1 MPRLGGTQF
10 EDSPIVAL
18 ESRTNLGRNFLIA
31 MAKEK
36 STEKEERKKETKVS
50 KEKRSAKDGVHKS
63 KKDKKEKTA
72 AAAEDVEVT
81 TKLLN
86 ALESQKPGSVA
97 VKDEGELQVK
107 IKAVPLI
114 GALVPF
120 ANPLADEKV
129 GKKLLKSVKKGT
141 LSRPSLSPDA
151 NTIARQLPN
160 RRRSSAVSKR
170 SSRQFENPPQPHPVM
185 HLTVSLS
192 SPQISRRWTS
202 YLISL
207 FCARITRFPTFSLPQ
222 GRSWGQQEV
231 RRGPPVWS

>member
-1 MPRLGGTQF
+1 
-10 EDSPIVAL
+10 
-18 ESRTNLGRNFLIA
+18 

-36 STEKEERKKETKVS
+36 STEKVERKKETKAS
-50 KEKRSAKDGVHKS
+50 KEKRSDKDGVHKS
-63 KKDKKEKTA
+63 KGDKKEKKTA

-86 ALESQKPGSVA
+86 TLESQKPGSVA
-97 VKDEGELQVK
+97 VKEDGEVQVK

-141 LSRPSLSPDA
+141 ISLLSPNAGAD
-151 NTIARQLPN
+151 TVARQLPN
-160 RRRSSAVSKR
+160 KRRSSAVSKR

-185 HLTVSLS
+185 HLRVSLS
-192 SPQISRRWTS
+192 SPQISRRWMS